1 VNLVVLAGDRGPDDP
16 VAVQAAVSG
25 KTLARVAGVPMLTRV
40 LSTLSQWPMAEKI
53 VVVAPAT
60 NAYQVAVKRAAMPQ
74 PFDLIAPRPSPSLSV
89 SAALEAFDDQR
100 PVTLLTADHPLL
112 KLEWLDTLSGPGD
125 DDLRVGLVDHA
136 LVQAR
141 FPESRRTRYRFADRA
156 LGGTNLFQFRT
167 SRADAILETWRR
179 VEQERKK
186 PWKVVSLLGA
196 SNLLRYAVGRLHS
209 EQAFAAL
216 SERIGIKI
224 GYRLISDPLAAVD
237 IDSVADLELV
247 ESLLERDRF
256 DQNEPDNHGFEQDGK
271 SA

>member
-1 VNLVVLAGDRGPDDP
+1 VNLIVLAGDRGPEDP
-16 VAVQAAVSG
+16 IAVQAAVPG
-25 KTLARVAGVPMLTRV
+25 KTLAPVAGVPMLTRV
-40 LSTLSQWPMAEKI
+40 LTTLSRWPMADKI

-60 NAYQVAVKRAAMPQ
+60 NAYQDAVERAALPQ
-74 PFDLIAPRPSPSLSV
+74 AFDLIPPKSTPSLSV
-89 SAALEAFDDQR
+89 SAALEAFGDQS

-112 KLEWLDTLSGPGD
+112 KLEWLDTLSSPGD

-196 SNLLRYAVGRLHS
+196 SNLLRYATRRLHS
-209 EQAFAAL
+209 EQAFVAL

-224 GYRLISDPLAAVD
+224 GYRLIDDPLAAVD

-256 DQNEPDNHGFEQDGK
+256 DQNEPENPGFEKDER